1 VTPDVP
7 EGPVARARAY
17 YRALDD
23 DEYDLLAALLA
34 PGFVHERPDMTLEG
48 RERFVRFMR
57 EERPATDT
65 THPVDGVYRRD
76 GSDGGEGDGPD
87 GATDTEVAV
96 RGRLLA
102 ADGRE
107 LTGFVDVFTTAE
119 WSGCGPTRTD
129 TDCCTSFR
137 YRPADCGRS
146 NR

>member
-7 EGPVARARAY
+7 DEPVARARAY

-23 DEYDLLAALLA
+23 GDYDLLEGLLA

-57 EERPATDT
+57 EERPSTDT

-76 GSDGGEGDGPD
+76 GGESTGP
-87 GATDTEVAV
+87 TEVAV

-107 LTGFVDVFTTAE
+107 LTGFVDVFTFAD
-119 WSGCGPTRTD
+119 SRVVRLRTY
-129 TDCCTSFR
+129 TD
-137 YRPADCGRS
+137 
-146 NR
+146 